1 MQTKL
6 YGRRFDLQQLVQGRT
21 TMPDTIRILCIDGG
35 GIRGI
40 IPAMVL
46 QALLGTLKAQDVF
59 HIIAGTSTG
68 GIIACG
74 LAKPNPV
81 EPEQIVNLY
90 VRHGSEIFKKSLLD
104 PVHYLYGPRY
114 DAAALESY
122 LASELGNVY
131 LSAVENV
138 QLLVPSYAI
147 ALPKENPP
155 GNMCAPM
162 FFRSW
167 QARGLLVPAGA
178 NAAEYDF
185 KLASIARA
193 TSAAPTFF
201 APARITNRAGQSFTM
216 IDGGVFAN
224 NPTMCAIVEANHLY
238 STPNHTVDVMV
249 VSLGTGSNPI
259 RIDAAAAM
267 HWGDLSWA
275 VPIISIF
282 QDGNAQTVAFE
293 TEELIGSFQWRFDV
307 SLATKTPQGEVVNSA
322 IDDASPEN
330 IKALVN
336 KAKQLIA
343 EQHDRIEEV
352 AKMLAQPKAKVQP
365 QDRMPPKGMM
375 MSRGR
380 AAAV

>member
-1 MQTKL
+1 
-6 YGRRFDLQQLVQGRT
+6 
-21 TMPDTIRILCIDGG
+21 MPDTIRILSIDGG

-46 QALLGTLKAQDVF
+46 QALLGKLKAQDVF

-74 LAKPNPV
+74 LARPNPV
-81 EPEQIVNLY
+81 GPQEIVDLY
-90 VRHGSEIFKKSLLD
+90 VQHGGDIFRKSLLD
-104 PVHYLYGPRY
+104 PVHYVYGPRY
-114 DAAALESY
+114 NSTALESH
-122 LASELGNVY
+122 LASVLGDVS

-155 GNMCAPM
+155 GNTCAPM

-167 QARGLLVPAGA
+167 QAGGLLVPAGA

-193 TSAAPTFF
+193 TSAAPTYF
-201 APARITNRAGQSFTM
+201 APARITNTAGQSFTM

-224 NPTMCAIVEANHLY
+224 NPTMCAIVEAHHLY
-238 STPNHTVDVMV
+238 YTPNHTVNVMV

-267 HWGDLSWA
+267 RWGDLSWA

-282 QDGNAQTVAFE
+282 QDGSAQTVAFE
-293 TEELIGSFQWRFDV
+293 TDELIDDFHWRFDV
-307 SLATKTPQGEVVNSA
+307 SLKTKTPQGEVVNSA
-322 IDDASPEN
+322 IDDASPQN

-343 EQHDRIEEV
+343 DQHDRIEEV
-352 AKMLAQPKAKVQP
+352 AKVLAQPKAKFQP
-365 QDRMPPKGMM
+365 QNRMPPKGMM

-380 AAAV
+380 DAGV

>member
-1 MQTKL
+1 
-6 YGRRFDLQQLVQGRT
+6 
-21 TMPDTIRILCIDGG
+21 MPNTIRILSIDGG

-46 QALLGTLKAQDVF
+46 QALLGKLKAQDVF

-90 VRHGSEIFKKSLLD
+90 VQHGSEIFKKSLLD
-104 PVHYLYGPRY
+104 PVHYLYGPKY
-114 DAAALESY
+114 NSTALESH

-131 LSAVENV
+131 LSGVENV

-155 GNMCAPM
+155 GNTCAPM

-193 TSAAPTFF
+193 TSAAPTYF
-201 APARITNRAGQSFTM
+201 APAKITNKAGQSM

-224 NPTMCAIVEANHLY
+224 NPTMCAIVEAHHLY
-238 STPNHTVDVMV
+238 DAPSQTVDVMV

-293 TEELIGSFQWRFDV
+293 TEELIDDFHWRFDV
-307 SLATKTPQGEVVNSA
+307 SLATKTPQGEVVNGA

-343 EQHDRIEEV
+343 DQHDRIEEV

-375 MSRGR
+375 MSRERG
-380 AAAV
+380 AGV

>member
-1 MQTKL
+1 MS
-6 YGRRFDLQQLVQGRT
+6 
-21 TMPDTIRILCIDGG
+21 DTIRILSIDGG

-46 QALLGTLKAQDVF
+46 QALLGKLKAQDVF

-90 VRHGSEIFKKSLLD
+90 VQHGSEIFKKSIWD
-104 PVHYLYGPRY
+104 PIHYVYGPKY
-114 DAAALESY
+114 NSTALESY
-122 LASELGNVY
+122 LASVLGDVS

-147 ALPKENPP
+147 LLPKEDPP

-193 TSAAPTFF
+193 TSAAPTYF

-224 NPTMCAIVEANHLY
+224 NPTMCAIVEAHHLY
-238 STPNHTVDVMV
+238 HTPNHTVNVMV

-267 HWGDLSWA
+267 RWGDLSWA

-282 QDGNAQTVAFE
+282 QDGSAQTVAFE
-293 TEELIGSFQWRFDV
+293 TDELIDDFHWRFDV
-307 SLATKTPQGEVVNSA
+307 SLKTKTPQGEVVNSA
-322 IDDASPEN
+322 IDDASPQN

-343 EQHDRIEEV
+343 DQHDRIEEV
-352 AKMLAQPKAKVQP
+352 AKVLAQPKAKFQP
-365 QDRMPPKGMM
+365 QNRMPPKGMM

-380 AAAV
+380 DAGV

>member
-1 MQTKL
+1 MFSMGVKFL
-6 YGRRFDLQQLVQGRT
+6 GRAYW
-21 TMPDTIRILCIDGG
+21 ILSITY
-35 GIRGI
+35 
-40 IPAMVL
+40 MVREYN
-46 QALLGTLKAQDVF
+46 
-59 HIIAGTSTG
+59 ST
-68 GIIACG
+68 
-74 LAKPNPV
+74 
-81 EPEQIVNLY
+81 
-90 VRHGSEIFKKSLLD
+90 
-104 PVHYLYGPRY
+104 
-114 DAAALESY
+114 ALESH

-138 QLLVPSYAI
+138 QFLVPSYAI

-155 GNMCAPM
+155 GNTCAPM

-201 APARITNRAGQSFTM
+201 APARITNRARQSFTM

-238 STPNHTVDVMV
+238 HTADLMV

-293 TEELIGSFQWRFDV
+293 TDELLDGQHWRFDV
-307 SLATKTPQGEVVNSA
+307 PLTTKTPQGEVVNGA
-322 IDDASPEN
+322 IDDASPQN
-330 IKALVN
+330 IKALVD
-336 KAKQLIA
+336 KAKQLIGD
-343 EQHDRIEEV
+343 QHDRIEEV
-352 AKMLAQPKAKVQP
+352 AKVLAQPKAKVQL
-365 QDRMPPKGMM
+365 QE
-375 MSRGR
+375 
-380 AAAV
+380 

>member
-1 MQTKL
+1 
-6 YGRRFDLQQLVQGRT
+6 
-21 TMPDTIRILCIDGG
+21 MPNTIRILSIDGG

-40 IPAMVL
+40 IPAMAL
-46 QALLGTLKAQDVF
+46 QALLGKLKAQDVF
-59 HIIAGTSTG
+59 HMIAGTSTG

-74 LAKPNPV
+74 LAKPNPIDPQ
-81 EPEQIVNLY
+81 EIVDLY
-90 VRHGSEIFKKSLLD
+90 VQHGGDIFRKSPLD
-104 PVHYLYGPRY
+104 PVHYVCGPRY
-114 DAAALESY
+114 GSTALESH
-122 LASELGNVY
+122 LATVLGNVY
-131 LSAVENV
+131 VSAVENV
-138 QLLVPSYAI
+138 ELLVPSYAI
-147 ALPKENPP
+147 LLPKENPP
-155 GNMCAPM
+155 GNTCAPM

-167 QARGLLVPAGA
+167 QARGLLVPADA
-178 NAAEYDF
+178 NTAEYDF
-185 KLASIARA
+185 KLASVARA
-193 TSAAPTFF
+193 TSAAPTYF

-238 STPNHTVDVMV
+238 HMRNHTVDVMV

-282 QDGNAQTVAFE
+282 QDGSAQTVAFE
-293 TEELIGSFQWRFDV
+293 TEELIDDYHWRFDV
-307 SLATKTPQGEVVNSA
+307 SLTTKTPQGEVVNSA

-336 KAKQLIA
+336 KAKQLI
-343 EQHDRIEEV
+343 EDERDRIDKV
-352 AKMLAQPKAKVQP
+352 AKVLAQPKATVQL

-380 AAAV
+380 DAGV

>member
-1 MQTKL
+1 VGG
-6 YGRRFDLQQLVQGRT
+6 Y
-21 TMPDTIRILCIDGG
+21 MPDTIRILSIDGG

-46 QALLGTLKAQDVF
+46 QALLGNLKAQDVF

-74 LAKPNPV
+74 LASPNPID
-81 EPEQIVNLY
+81 PQAIVDLY
-90 VRHGSEIFKKSLLD
+90 AQHGGEIFRKSILD

-114 DAAALESY
+114 DAAVLERY
-122 LASELGNVY
+122 LASELGNAY

-147 ALPKENPP
+147 ALAKENPP
-155 GNMCAPM
+155 GNTCAPM

-167 QARGLLVPAGA
+167 QARSLLLPAGA
-178 NAAEYDF
+178 KEAEYDF
-185 KLASIARA
+185 KLASVARA

-201 APARITNRAGQSFTM
+201 APARIANKAGQSFTM

-224 NPTMCAIVEANHLY
+224 NPTMCAIVEAKHLY
-238 STPNHTVDVMV
+238 GKEDQIPDIVV

-259 RIDAAAAM
+259 RIDAAAAT

-293 TEELIGSFQWRFDV
+293 TDELPEAEHWRFDV
-307 SLATKTPQGEVVNSA
+307 SLTTKTPQGEMVNSA

-336 KAKQLIA
+336 KAKQLITD
-343 EQHDRIEEV
+343 QQDRIEKV
-352 AKMLAQPKAKVQP
+352 AQMLAQPKAKVQP
-365 QDRMPPKGMM
+365 QDTMPP
-375 MSRGR
+375 S
-380 AAAV
+380 A